1 MTLINRRGGAARTG
15 KGRLVSRRLQDRA
28 SQVIFILVLLALWAV
43 IASVVDDSARVPNPL
58 HLPADA
64 WAMIGTGELGGDLL
78 ASLRRIGTGFALAVL
93 VGVLS
98 GVFMALNRRAD
109 AVLDMPVEILRPI
122 PALALIPVLL
132 LVVGIG
138 DTLAICVVF
147 YAAVFPIIL
156 NTASGLRNVERSYV
170 EAGRVM
176 GARRAALV
184 REVYIPAALP
194 SIFSGL
200 RTGFQFAWMSI
211 VGAELI
217 GASNGMGYM
226 ILYYAKFVAT
236 DKVLVGMVTIGL
248 VGLALDRVLLAVLKG
263 LTPWAQQWKSDVS

>member
-1 MTLINRRGGAARTG
+1 MTLISGHGRATRRRRDRSISRKLHDRT
-15 KGRLVSRRLQDRA
+15 A
-28 SQVIFILVLLALWAV
+28 QVLFILALIALWALV
-43 IASVVDDSARVPNPL
+43 ATAVDDPARVPNPL
-58 HLPADA
+58 RLPANA
-64 WAMIGTGELGGDLL
+64 WAMIATGELGGDLL
-78 ASLRRIGTGFALAVL
+78 VSLRRIGIGFGLAVL

-98 GVFMALNRRAD
+98 GIFMALNKRAD
-109 AVLDMPVEILRPI
+109 ALLDMPVEILRPI

-138 DTLAICVVF
+138 DILAISVVF

-156 NTASGLRNVERSYV
+156 NTSSGLRNVERSYV

-176 GARRAALV
+176 GARSAALV

-194 SIFSGL
+194 SIFGGL

-248 VGLALDRVLLAVLKG
+248 VGLALDRILLAILKG
-263 LTPWAQQWKSDVS
+263 LTPWAQQPKPDLT